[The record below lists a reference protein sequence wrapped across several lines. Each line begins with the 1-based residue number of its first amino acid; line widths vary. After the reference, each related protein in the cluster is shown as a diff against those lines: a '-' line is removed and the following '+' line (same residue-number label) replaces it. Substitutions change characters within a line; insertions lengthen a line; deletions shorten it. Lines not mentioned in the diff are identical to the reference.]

1 VDRVG
6 TLGRIVETGVV
17 AVVRLQSSERLLEVA
32 EAIAAGGVSV
42 IEFTMTTPGA
52 IETLA
57 RASAEM
63 GDRVVLGA
71 GTVLDGPTAR
81 AAILAGA
88 RFVVAPTLSR
98 ETIETC
104 HRYDV
109 AVIAGAYTPT
119 EILTAWEW
127 GADLVKVFP
136 ATGLGPRY
144 FRDILAPLPQVRLV
158 PTGGVNLETAGPFIE
173 AGAAA
178 IAVGSD
184 LVDPRAVAAGD
195 FDALAKKAQAFRTAV
210 EAARARV
217 DASRAAVV
225 GRTS

>member
-1 VDRVG
+1 MDTHA
-6 TLGRIVETGVV
+6 TLQRILDGGVV
-17 AVVRLQSSERLLEVA
+17 AVVRLRSSEHLLKVA
-32 EAIAAGGVSV
+32 EAVEAGGIGA

-52 IETLA
+52 IDTLA
-57 RASAEM
+57 EATASM

-71 GTVLDGPTAR
+71 GTVLDGATAR

-88 RFVVAPTLSR
+88 RFIVAPTLSR

-104 HRYDV
+104 RRYGV
-109 AVIAGAYTPT
+109 VVIPGAYTPT

-144 FRDILAPLPQVRLV
+144 FKDVLAPLPQVRLV
-158 PTGGVNLETAGPFIE
+158 PTGGVDLETAGPFIA

-178 IAVGSD
+178 VAVGSN
-184 LVDPRAVAAGD
+184 LVDPKLVAAGD
-195 FDALAKKAQAFRTAV
+195 LAAIT
-210 EAARARV
+210 ERARGF
-217 DASRAAVV
+217 RAAVDRARAELA
-225 GRTS
+225 GK

>member
-1 VDRVG
+1 MVVDRRAR
-6 TLGRIVETGVV
+6 LDRILDGGVV
-17 AVVRLQSSERLLEVA
+17 AIVRLPSADWLLQVA
-32 EAIAAGGVSV
+32 RAIRAGGVRA
-42 IEFTMTTPGA
+42 IEFTMTTPRA
-52 IETLA
+52 LETLEK
-57 RASAEM
+57 ASAEM
-63 GDRVVLGA
+63 GDDVVLGA

-81 AAILAGA
+81 SAIQAGA

-109 AVIAGAYTPT
+109 AVIPGAFTPT

-144 FRDILAPLPQVRLV
+144 FRDVLAPLPQVRLV
-158 PTGGVNLETAGPFIE
+158 PTGGVDLENAAAFIE

-178 IAVGSD
+178 IAVGSN
-184 LVDPRAVAAGD
+184 LVDARVVAAGD
-195 FDALAKKAQAFRTAV
+195 FAALTER
-210 EAARARV
+210 ARAF
-217 DASRAAVV
+217 RAAVD
-225 GRTS
+225 GARSRSR

>member
-1 VDRVG
+1 MDRLS
-6 TLGRIVETGVV
+6 TLGRITDTGVV
-17 AVVRLQSSERLLEVA
+17 AVVRLQSSERLLQVA
-32 EAIAAGGVSV
+32 EAIAAGGVV
-42 IEFTMTTPGA
+42 AIEFTMTTPGA
-52 IETLA
+52 IEALT
-57 RASAEM
+57 RVSAEM

-88 RFVVAPTLSR
+88 RFIVSPTLKQ

-104 HRYDV
+104 HRHDV
-109 AVIAGAYTPT
+109 VVIPGAYTPT

-158 PTGGVNLETAGPFIE
+158 PTGGVDLETAGPFIE

-178 IAVGSD
+178 IAVGSN
-184 LVDPRAVAAGD
+184 LVDPRAVVAGD
-195 FDALAKKAQAFRTAV
+195 FDALAEKARAFRTAV
-210 EAARARV
+210 DAARATPR
-217 DASRAAVV
+217 SRA
-225 GRTS
+225 S

>member
-1 VDRVG
+1 VDRLE
-6 TLGRIVETGVV
+6 TLGRIVGTGII
-17 AVVRLQSSERLLEVA
+17 AVVRLPSSERLLEVA
-32 EAIAAGGVSV
+32 EAVAAGGVTA

-52 IETLA
+52 IEILT
-57 RASAEM
+57 RASAAM

-71 GTVLDGPTAR
+71 GTVLDGATAR

-88 RFVVAPTLSR
+88 QFLVAPTLSR

-109 AVIAGAYTPT
+109 VAIPGAYTPT
-119 EILTAWEW
+119 EILAAWEW

-144 FRDILAPLPQVRLV
+144 FRDVLAPLPQVRLV
-158 PTGGVNLETAGPFIE
+158 PTGGVDLETAGPFIE

-178 IAVGSD
+178 IAVGSN
-184 LVDPRAVAAGD
+184 LVDPRVVAAGD
-195 FDALAKKAQAFRTAV
+195 FDALVKTARSFRTAV
-210 EAARARV
+210 DAARANVRIR
-217 DASRAAVV
+217 AS
-225 GRTS
+225 

>member
-1 VDRVG
+1 MNRLETLDRI
-6 TLGRIVETGVV
+6 LGTGVV
-17 AVVRLQSSERLLEVA
+17 AVVRLHSSDRLLQVA
-32 EAIAAGGVSV
+32 RAIAAGGVTA

-57 RASAEM
+57 RASGEM
-63 GDRVVLGA
+63 DDDVVLGA

-88 RFVVAPTLSR
+88 RFIVSPTLSR

-109 AVIAGAYTPT
+109 VVIPGAYTPT
-119 EILTAWEW
+119 EILTAWEF

-144 FRDILAPLPQVRLV
+144 FKDVLAPLPQVRLV
-158 PTGGVNLETAGPFIE
+158 PTGGVDLETAGPFID

-178 IAVGSD
+178 IAVGSN
-184 LVDPRAVAAGD
+184 LVDPRAIASGE
-195 FDALAKKAQAFRTAV
+195 FDSLTEKAEAF
-210 EAARARV
+210 
-217 DASRAAVV
+217 RAAVDAA
-225 GRTS
+225 RSARRDRSA